1 MLPEASTTPEPALTR
16 TRRSIL
22 VVLGLVA
29 AFAVGLLLVGPAL
42 DGPRIAQP
50 AGGASPV
57 PAGGASPVPAGGA
70 SPVPAGGASPVPAGG
85 GLARYGSMGGCYL
98 SFEEGRFELGGPT
111 GSYLV
116 VRDKP
121 IVLSWPGDVSTRPD
135 VLSTAVVNARGEVLA
150 RTGQRAHIAGGYGG
164 DGNFWACGFGD
175 ATFPIP

>member
-1 MLPEASTTPEPALTR
+1 MLPEASTTLEPALTR
-16 TRRSIL
+16 TRRSTL

-42 DGPRIAQP
+42 DGPRIAQ
-50 AGGASPV
+50 
-57 PAGGASPVPAGGA
+57 PAGGA

>member
-1 MLPEASTTPEPALTR
+1 MLPEASTTLEPALTR
-16 TRRSIL
+16 TRRSTL

-42 DGPRIAQP
+42 LGQRIAQ
-50 AGGASPV
+50 
-57 PAGGASPVPAGGA
+57 PAGGA